1 MSEEI
6 KPDVEVEFEVL
17 PEEIPAQAEEIASEP
32 MPELPKLSDIA
43 LAVDLFLKD
52 KQELLDSGDNW
63 NHALLEAGDQTGWR
77 FKNIPCPSLEELK
90 ALLDSQEV
98 VE

>member
-6 KPDVEVEFEVL
+6 KPDVEVEFQVVS
-17 PEEIPAQAEEIASEP
+17 EEIPA
-32 MPELPKLSDIA
+32 LPKLSDIA
-43 LAVDLFLKD
+43 LAIDLFLKD

-63 NHALLEAGDQTGWR
+63 NPALLEAGDQSGWR

-90 ALLDSQEV
+90 ALLDSQQVIE
-98 VE
+98 